1 MAAMH
6 FRRWLRV
13 CVSPGN
19 RCELAMPAY
28 WTGGLRAVLAA
39 AMLCGFAH
47 SNPIV
52 VAEVVPAGA
61 KAAEPGSQ
69 AASLELV
76 AREFA
81 DFEHQFTTEELGT
94 EIPVSVEGLPEG
106 ATFDPAAR
114 VLTWCPPEGAV
125 GAELFLKTEEKNPAA
140 ALLPRV
146 QLTVQ
151 RAYQP
156 PIHLVP
162 QVFPRKNETYS
173 AETLQ
178 EAVRSILEFEVPAKA
193 MPKRFEALDKHVR
206 RMQSTYGEDPRFEV
220 ARALRIN
227 RAGALTLGD
236 QRAVIDSLN
245 RAVEKAGPPY
255 LEAHTLRLWMWVRM
269 NDLPK
274 AIETLPVYSDVLLAR
289 GGISREEVLFR
300 CHELGQLI
308 GFLQEKARGA
318 QVATLAASRDEVLQ
332 AFTKDPDGLQTIH
345 DGMNRMRASLREEKL
360 ALNEMHENKLKENEK
375 KQQESADKQAQLAND
390 ISAAD
395 TAFQDIEKKWRDEV
409 TPLDAE
415 LSPLQDKMNQLGEQ
429 YRDLLSDMDIA
440 NTNIRL
446 NGFDSNGNM
455 INPRTSTFLQTLQT
469 RCVEIQGKINQK
481 KVEIAQLDKEMAP
494 LVAKRKAV
502 DQKWNKSRLVAGAE
516 MKKLRRNLGRTA
528 RQANNKEGK
537 SAAPV
542 RFDPSLVDFLPID
555 FDFQRSYLL
564 ESFAAVQE

>member
-1 MAAMH
+1 
-6 FRRWLRV
+6 
-13 CVSPGN
+13 
-19 RCELAMPAY
+19 
-28 WTGGLRAVLAA
+28 
-39 AMLCGFAH
+39 
-47 SNPIV
+47 
-52 VAEVVPAGA
+52 
-61 KAAEPGSQ
+61 
-69 AASLELV
+69 
-76 AREFA
+76 
-81 DFEHQFTTEELGT
+81 
-94 EIPVSVEGLPEG
+94 
-106 ATFDPAAR
+106 
-114 VLTWCPPEGAV
+114 
-125 GAELFLKTEEKNPAA
+125 
-140 ALLPRV
+140 
-146 QLTVQ
+146 
-151 RAYQP
+151 
-156 PIHLVP
+156 
-162 QVFPRKNETYS
+162 
-173 AETLQ
+173 
-178 EAVRSILEFEVPAKA
+178 
-193 MPKRFEALDKHVR
+193 
-206 RMQSTYGEDPRFEV
+206 
-220 ARALRIN
+220 
-227 RAGALTLGD
+227 
-236 QRAVIDSLN
+236 
-245 RAVEKAGPPY
+245 
-255 LEAHTLRLWMWVRM
+255 
-269 NDLPK
+269 
-274 AIETLPVYSDVLLAR
+274 
-289 GGISREEVLFR
+289 
-300 CHELGQLI
+300 
-308 GFLQEKARGA
+308 
-318 QVATLAASRDEVLQ
+318 
-332 AFTKDPDGLQTIH
+332 
-345 DGMNRMRASLREEKL
+345 
-360 ALNEMHENKLKENEK
+360 MHENKLKENEK

-528 RQANNKEGK
+528 RQASNKEGK